1 MVELKHVG
9 VFSAAK
15 VMMLFLFICMI
26 LYCVL
31 IAVTSLVVSGSL
43 MLLMLVGSSIATV
56 FLMVLKVDPAGLG
69 DALPF
74 AGFLLLFINSLITG
88 FIWGAV
94 TALIYN
100 VIASVLGGIDVTF
113 TKKEAPG
120 AMPMQT
126 TAATAG
132 TMGAASATGV
142 VKSSGVTTAVNPE
155 LLNYVKGELAAK
167 RGKEEVVSELVK
179 AGWSQNDIQA
189 ALDAAVL
196 G

>member
-1 MVELKHVG
+1 MVELKHIG
-9 VFSAAK
+9 VFSTAK
-15 VMMLFLFICMI
+15 FYGV
-26 LYCVL
+26 
-31 IAVTSLVVSGSL
+31 
-43 MLLMLVGSSIATV
+43 
-56 FLMVLKVDPAGLG
+56 
-69 DALPF
+69 
-74 AGFLLLFINSLITG
+74 TG
-88 FIWGAV
+88 FIIGLLTAILVFLFGTFAGGMMLPLPVPAEYGLPMVAAGIVIFYTISGFIGGAI
-94 TALIYN
+94 TAFAYN
-100 VIASVLGGIDVTF
+100 IIAGVIGGIDVTF